1 MESKITQSTTYEE
14 NNSNSNIIIKE
25 DKKKDENKNKNKK
38 LIFLVQ
44 KEFNS
49 GDTKKPKND
58 LNIRPY
64 KIHDKN
70 EKDNIITKIQIHY
83 RNFLIDFIN
92 EIISKIL
99 FEECYITKKL
109 DKIIYLKE
117 YLFNK
122 IDSSFKSNTKKEI
135 MEFTESIKI
144 KELISPSITLCN
156 KFKIKNK
163 NQSIMEKIESLNNPI
178 LNMILD
184 KKYLDFFDLYYN
196 SQRKLNFKGGEYN
209 IDIELSHNVKLF
221 DDLIK
226 NAKDDEIYISK
237 LKKFSLLSFYKN
249 NRETEKFN

>member
-1 MESKITQSTTYEE
+1 M
-14 NNSNSNIIIKE
+14 
-25 DKKKDENKNKNKK
+25 
-38 LIFLVQ
+38 
-44 KEFNS
+44 
-49 GDTKKPKND
+49 
-58 LNIRPY
+58 
-64 KIHDKN
+64 
-70 EKDNIITKIQIHY
+70 
-83 RNFLIDFIN
+83 
-92 EIISKIL
+92 

-237 LKKFSLLSFYKN
+237 LKKFALLSFYKN

>member
-1 MESKITQSTTYEE
+1 MESKITQSTTYKES
-14 NNSNSNIIIKE
+14 NSNNNIIIKE
-25 DKKKDENKNKNKK
+25 DKIKDENKNKNKK

-226 NAKDDEIYISK
+226 DAKDDEIYISK
-237 LKKFSLLSFYKN
+237 LKKFALLSFYKN
-249 NRETEKFN
+249 NETEKLN

>member
-1 MESKITQSTTYEE
+1 MESKITQSTTYKE

-58 LNIRPY
+58 LNIKPY

-221 DDLIK
+221 DDLIEK
-226 NAKDDEIYISK
+226 EKDDEIYISK
-237 LKKFSLLSFYKN
+237 LRKFALLSFYKN
-249 NRETEKFN
+249 NETEKLN

>member
-1 MESKITQSTTYEE
+1 MESKITQSTTYKES
-14 NNSNSNIIIKE
+14 NSNNNIIIKE
-25 DKKKDENKNKNKK
+25 DKIKDENKNKNKK

-49 GDTKKPKND
+49 DDIKKSKND
-58 LNIRPY
+58 LNIKSY
-64 KIHDKN
+64 KVHDKN

-135 MEFTESIKI
+135 MEFTETIKI

-178 LNMILD
+178 LNLILD
-184 KKYLDFFDLYYN
+184 KKYLDFFELYYN

-237 LKKFSLLSFYKN
+237 LKKFALLSFYKN
-249 NRETEKFN
+249 NETEKLN

>member
-1 MESKITQSTTYEE
+1 MESKITQSTTYKEY
-14 NNSNSNIIIKE
+14 NSNNNIIIKD
-25 DKKKDENKNKNKK
+25 DKIKDENKNKK

-196 SQRKLNFKGGEYN
+196 SQRKLNFKEGEYN

-221 DDLIK
+221 DDLIEK
-226 NAKDDEIYISK
+226 AKDDEIYISK
-237 LKKFSLLSFYKN
+237 LKKFALLSFYKN
-249 NRETEKFN
+249 NETEKLN

>member
-1 MESKITQSTTYEE
+1 MESKITQSTTYKES
-14 NNSNSNIIIKE
+14 NSNNNIIIKE
-25 DKKKDENKNKNKK
+25 DKIKDENKNKNKK

-49 GDTKKPKND
+49 DDIKKSKND
-58 LNIRPY
+58 LNIKSY
-64 KIHDKN
+64 KVHDKN

-156 KFKIKNK
+156 KFKIKN
-163 NQSIMEKIESLNNPI
+163 
-178 LNMILD
+178 
-184 KKYLDFFDLYYN
+184 
-196 SQRKLNFKGGEYN
+196 
-209 IDIELSHNVKLF
+209 
-221 DDLIK
+221 
-226 NAKDDEIYISK
+226 
-237 LKKFSLLSFYKN
+237 
-249 NRETEKFN
+249 

>member
-1 MESKITQSTTYEE
+1 MESKITQSTTYKE

-49 GDTKKPKND
+49 GDIKKSKND
-58 LNIRPY
+58 LNIKSY
-64 KIHDKN
+64 KVHDKN

-237 LKKFSLLSFYKN
+237 LKKFALLSFYKN
-249 NRETEKFN
+249 NETEKLN

>member
-1 MESKITQSTTYEE
+1 MELKLVKPLLYKENSSTNNTIIDEFKI
-14 NNSNSNIIIKE
+14 E
-25 DKKKDENKNKNKK
+25 DENKNKK

-44 KEFNS
+44 KRLNS
-49 GDTKKPKND
+49 DDIKDSKID
-58 LNIRPY
+58 LNNKSY
-64 KIHDKN
+64 KVHDKN

-135 MEFTESIKI
+135 MKFTESIKI

-178 LNMILD
+178 LNLILD
-184 KKYLDFFDLYYN
+184 KKYLDFFDLYHN

-237 LKKFSLLSFYKN
+237 LKKFALLSFYKN

>member
-1 MESKITQSTTYEE
+1 MESKITQSTTYKE

-25 DKKKDENKNKNKK
+25 DKKKDENKNKK

-44 KEFNS
+44 KEINS

-122 IDSSFKSNTKKEI
+122 ID
-135 MEFTESIKI
+135 
-144 KELISPSITLCN
+144 
-156 KFKIKNK
+156 
-163 NQSIMEKIESLNNPI
+163 
-178 LNMILD
+178 
-184 KKYLDFFDLYYN
+184 
-196 SQRKLNFKGGEYN
+196 R
-209 IDIELSHNVKLF
+209 
-221 DDLIK
+221 
-226 NAKDDEIYISK
+226 
-237 LKKFSLLSFYKN
+237 
-249 NRETEKFN
+249 